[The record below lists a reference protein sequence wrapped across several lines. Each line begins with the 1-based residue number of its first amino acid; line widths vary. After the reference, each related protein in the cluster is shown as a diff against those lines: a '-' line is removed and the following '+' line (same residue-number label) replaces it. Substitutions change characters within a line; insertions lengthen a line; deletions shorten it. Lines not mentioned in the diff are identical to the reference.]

1 MKASVRQQ
9 RILLDIQR
17 LDTEQVRMQR
27 RRAALPERAE
37 LAALSAETAAVRDR
51 FMAAQRELEDRNV
64 EIARIEGDL
73 ELVAQRRARND
84 ERMALATA
92 SKEAQSL
99 QEELVSL
106 ERRRLVLEEQEL
118 EVMEAVEQAQPAF
131 DAAVNELAAI
141 DRRRSE
147 LEQGL
152 ARGEE
157 HIARDSAAAATERA
171 LLADELQRDLLA
183 LYEETRERY
192 GMGAARLRGNISE
205 GSNMALAD
213 AELAA
218 IRATDPEEIV
228 FCPGSGAILVR
239 DYED

>member
-9 RILLDIQR
+9 RVLLDIQQ
-17 LDTEQVRMQR
+17 LDTEQIRLR
-27 RRAALPERAE
+27 RRSAQLPERAE
-37 LAALSAETAAVRDR
+37 LAALAEEMTGVRDR

-64 EIARIEGDL
+64 EISRIEADI
-73 ELVAQRRARND
+73 EVVAQRRARND
-84 ERMALATA
+84 ERMAITTA

-99 QEELVSL
+99 QDELVSL
-106 ERRRLVLEEQEL
+106 ERRRLALEDQEL

-141 DRRRSE
+141 DRRRAE
-147 LEQGL
+147 LEQSL
-152 ARGEE
+152 AAGEE
-157 HIARDSAAAATERA
+157 HIARDSAAAIAERT
-171 LLADELQRDLLA
+171 LLAAEIQRDVLA

-213 AELAA
+213 AELAQ

-228 FCPGSGAILVR
+228 FCPVSSAILVR
-239 DYED
+239 DFED

>member
-9 RILLDIQR
+9 RVLLEIQR
-17 LDTEQVRMQR
+17 LDTEQVRLLR
-27 RRAALPERAE
+27 RRAQLPERAQ
-37 LAALSAETAAVRDR
+37 LAALASETTNVRDR
-51 FMAAQRELEDRNV
+51 FMSAQRELEDRNV

-73 ELVAQRRARND
+73 EVVAQRRARND
-84 ERMALATA
+84 ARMAVTTA

-99 QEELVSL
+99 QDELVSL
-106 ERRRLVLEEQEL
+106 ERRRLTLEEQEL
-118 EVMEAVEQAQPAF
+118 EVMEVVEQAQPAF

-147 LEQGL
+147 LEQAL
-152 ARGEE
+152 SLGEE
-157 HIARDSAAAATERA
+157 HLLGESAAAAAERE
-171 LLADELQRDLLA
+171 LLAAELQRDLLMM
-183 LYEETRERY
+183 YEETRDRY
-192 GMGAARLRGNISE
+192 GLGAARLRGNISE

-228 FCPGSGAILVR
+228 YCPVSGAILVR
-239 DYED
+239 DYEE